1 MLNSAF
7 SHSRGSDPAR
17 GADAGGSRRGDRAP
31 GSGRQRGLSAMGGL
45 LVLVL
50 IVSGITLTLKLAPH
64 YIDFYTMTSVLDGL
78 PADDVRTMSRP
89 ALNDMLQKRFKI
101 NNLRDFEIR
110 DIITLERSREGTV
123 LEVRYER
130 REHILFN
137 VDVVITFEKRYDY
150 S

>member
-1 MLNSAF
+1 MHNPVT
-7 SHSRGSDPAR
+7 SRPSQRPAPR
-17 GADAGGSRRGDRAP
+17 PPGSRR
-31 GSGRQRGLSAMGGL
+31 RQRGLSAMGGL
-45 LVLVL
+45 ALLVL

-89 ALNDMLQKRFKI
+89 ALNEMLQKRFKI

>member
-1 MLNSAF
+1 MLNSVF
-7 SHSRGSDPAR
+7 LTGPRRERPRSRA
-17 GADAGGSRRGDRAP
+17 
-31 GSGRQRGLSAMGGL
+31 RQRGLTAMGGL
-45 LVLVL
+45 LALVL

-64 YIDFYTMTSVLDGL
+64 YIDFYTLESVLDGL

-89 ALNDMLQKRFKI
+89 ALHEMLQKRFKI

-110 DIITLERSREGTV
+110 DIITLDRSREGTV
-123 LEVRYER
+123 LELKYER

-137 VDVVITFEKRYDY
+137 IDVVITFEKRYDY